1 MGETSEDKREQ
12 ILKSASIFFG
22 KYGFSKT
29 TLDDIAGYMGMKK
42 NSLYYYFPSK
52 EALFEEVTKEKILR
66 IFKKIND
73 AVLLKETA
81 ADKLRTCF
89 EAGNRVVK
97 EENTPEFSVQSI
109 IDIQN
114 TIKNFYSDYTKKSIS
129 MLEKIISDGTDS
141 GEFKKCKPA
150 EIAKAIINLVE
161 SIKLRQFYES
171 KAKYLSEIDFT
182 ESEKTISTLLN
193 LIIDGLKVK

>member
-1 MGETSEDKREQ
+1 
-12 ILKSASIFFG
+12 
-22 KYGFSKT
+22 
-29 TLDDIAGYMGMKK
+29 
-42 NSLYYYFPSK
+42 
-52 EALFEEVTKEKILR
+52 
-66 IFKKIND
+66 
-73 AVLLKETA
+73 ETA